1 MIAHEGFGRR
11 HPQGAHGEPHRE
23 AVCGRASFRLVVA
36 AVRHSTG
43 LRWTRAAWRRAACGG
58 RDARA
63 HEPLSRW
70 PRRKRRVARL
80 RATHPFADMV
90 LELPIVDQTETTVVA
105 RSFVSLKQCRKVE
118 LESGLS
124 GTCCVER
131 SVASLHVFPFV
142 QTEKPNIGFRALKSR

>member
-1 MIAHEGFGRR
+1 
-11 HPQGAHGEPHRE
+11 
-23 AVCGRASFRLVVA
+23 
-36 AVRHSTG
+36 
-43 LRWTRAAWRRAACGG
+43 
-58 RDARA
+58 
-63 HEPLSRW
+63 
-70 PRRKRRVARL
+70 
-80 RATHPFADMV
+80 MV
-90 LELPIVDQTETTVVA
+90 LELPIVDQTETTVVV